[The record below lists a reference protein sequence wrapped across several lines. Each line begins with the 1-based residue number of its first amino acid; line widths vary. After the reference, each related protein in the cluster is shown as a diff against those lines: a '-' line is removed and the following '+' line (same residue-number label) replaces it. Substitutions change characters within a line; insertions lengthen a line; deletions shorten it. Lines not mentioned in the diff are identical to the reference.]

1 MVFRQTVNPLTS
13 IFPALLTSPQR
24 GFDITC
30 RSVSITLA
38 VVWSQLSVS
47 RGKHSSCTV
56 RNSAQKLSRRLGG
69 KGRWFLFNCI
79 RFYPLGYSST
89 RLQAA
94 RCKWGACAGRLR
106 SSAEQGT
113 LGTVASVHLLG
124 SSWSAVM
131 TCFGSASCKSCGCR
145 QVFCLSLACLMPS
158 TSPARLQD
166 AAVLNYSPNSYP
178 LSPCQDKWKKTH

>member
-38 VVWSQLSVS
+38 VVWSHLSVS
-47 RGKHSSCTV
+47 RGTHSSCTV
-56 RNSAQKLSRRLGG
+56 RNSTPELSRRLGG
-69 KGRWFLFNCI
+69 KWGGGFLFNCI
-79 RFYPLGYSST
+79 RLYTLGYSST
-89 RLQAA
+89 CLQAA
-94 RCKWGACAGRLR
+94 QCKWGACVGHLR
-106 SSAEQGT
+106 SSTEQGT
-113 LGTVASVHLLG
+113 LGTVASLHLG

-131 TCFGSASCKSCGCR
+131 TCFGSVSCKSCRCR

-158 TSPARLQD
+158 TSPASLQD
-166 AAVLNYSPNSYP
+166 AAVLN
-178 LSPCQDKWKKTH
+178 